1 VLAWIFGRCAGT
13 AEGVETAVGIVP
25 APGALDTSG
34 LDISDEELAKV
45 LEVDAEAFKAQLPQV
60 REFLAKFGDDLPAQ
74 IEAQLETFEQRL
86 DAA

>member
-25 APGALDTSG
+25 APGELDVEG
-34 LDISDEELAKV
+34 LDISAED
-45 LEVDAEAFKAQLPQV
+45 LEQVVAVDPEAFKAQLPQV
-60 REFLAKFGDDLPAQ
+60 REFLAKFGDDLPAE
-74 IEAQLETFEQRL
+74 IGAQLNAFEARL